1 MVSKRNLTRPRSKKR
16 QQPLKDVKFI
26 YRHINPRQVVID
38 QAAGPTGRPAM
49 KEYTFRDHLKEE
61 LKDPY
66 FKELHELSQQKLEVV
81 KKIIAYR
88 IRHKLNQRQLAKQ
101 LGVSQQHISN
111 IENGTFS
118 SVATLEKVLLGI
130 GYSVKIQAVPLS
142 GKARNRLNKVLSRG

>member
-1 MVSKRNLTRPRSKKR
+1 
-16 QQPLKDVKFI
+16 
-26 YRHINPRQVVID
+26 
-38 QAAGPTGRPAM
+38 M
-49 KEYTFRDHLKEE
+49 KEYTFKDHLKEE

-88 IRHKLNQRQLAKQ
+88 IKHKLNQRQLAKQ

-111 IENGTFS
+111 IENAEFS

-142 GKARNRLNKVLSRG
+142 GKARNRLSKVLSRN